1 MSFKK
6 IKELPEILLQN
17 IHNINMQNLEVAQ
30 NYTLSL
36 LDIVSKNKQTN
47 KKKNSGQPANVNEFN
62 LLRCWKAG
70 IYDDLWVFRW

>member
-47 KKKNSGQPANVNEFN
+47 KKKNSGQPANVSEFN